1 MVIAKGRSFCSHGAS
16 TDAIAEIRQAMDQD
30 TPAIV
35 ITADRSNEMKHL
47 IKESGFGLVQKPL
60 KPAVLRKLINRL
72 L

>member
-1 MVIAKGRSFCSHGAS
+1 
-16 TDAIAEIRQAMDQD
+16 MDQD

>member
-1 MVIAKGRSFCSHGAS
+1 
-16 TDAIAEIRQAMDQD
+16 
-30 TPAIV
+30 
-35 ITADRSNEMKHL
+35 MKHL